1 LKPFSSI
8 LLLAAVQAVCLLGSS
23 CVVAQR
29 PGPAPQTPR
38 GTQLDAATGTA
49 DLLVTLRDDKK
60 GELSYSAKVTL
71 RTRNGDPRGVTI
83 SEKGRA
89 RFRNIPLGEYEVLVE
104 APGHPTLRANVSL
117 ARDGESH
124 HLDIT
129 VLPRSGTPDA
139 NVPPPLS
146 FREQKELTAGLRSLQ
161 AQKLREAKKHF
172 LSAAKTAPN
181 HPDVD
186 YLLGV
191 IGAMTG
197 EMETA
202 KQYFEN
208 AAARYQHVL
217 SITALGEIFLVEGNL
232 DAAKQR
238 LETALKVDPNSW
250 RADQLL
256 AAVLL
261 SQRSYTLA
269 IQHAEHALQLGKTEA
284 KGARLTLAQALT
296 EVGERQRSAQVL
308 NELLSQN
315 PTQEQA
321 KQARKLLDANGGAA
335 PAEITAAQKY
345 PNLPSTAASASKFS
359 PPVKFD
365 YASLPFEPSSLAAQY
380 QRWVPP
386 NVDDAV
392 PPVETGVSCPLHQI
406 LTEAGER
413 VIEFVNNVD
422 RFSATETMNHEGL
435 NEFGLA
441 VHSERRSF
449 NYLVSIQEFRPGVY
463 DVQEFRDGLTTPDI
477 FPEHVATVGTV
488 ALVFVFHPNYA
499 NDFEFLCEGRTHQGG
514 QDAWQI
520 HFSQK
525 PDHSPRLRSYR
536 LANRYF
542 RVGLKGRAWISTETF
557 QVLRLES
564 DLTGTLPEIRLRA
577 DHEDIQY
584 GPVLVKRKELVLW
597 LPASSEIFLDFN
609 GHRIHRQQLL
619 SDYFFF
625 WVD

>member
-1 LKPFSSI
+1 
-8 LLLAAVQAVCLLGSS
+8 
-23 CVVAQR
+23 
-29 PGPAPQTPR
+29 
-38 GTQLDAATGTA
+38 
-49 DLLVTLRDDKK
+49 
-60 GELSYSAKVTL
+60 
-71 RTRNGDPRGVTI
+71 
-83 SEKGRA
+83 
-89 RFRNIPLGEYEVLVE
+89 LGEYEVLVE
-104 APGHPTLRANVSL
+104 APGHPTLRSNVSL
-117 ARDGESH
+117 DRDGESH
-124 HLDIT
+124 HLDIR
-129 VLPRSGTPDA
+129 LRPDSGTSSA
-139 NVPPPLS
+139 KVPPPLS
-146 FREQKELTAGLRSLQ
+146 LREQKELTAGLRSLQ

-208 AAARYQHVL
+208 SATRYQHVL

-261 SQRSYTLA
+261 GQRSYALA

-284 KGARLTLAQALT
+284 KGARLTLAQALL
-296 EVGERQRSAQVL
+296 EMDERQRSVQVL

-315 PTQEQA
+315 PTQEQTN
-321 KQARKLLDANGGAA
+321 QARKLLGANGGAA
-335 PAEITAAQKY
+335 RTELAAAQKY
-345 PNLPSTAASASKFS
+345 PNPPSPAASTSKIS
-359 PPVKFD
+359 LPVKFD

-386 NVDDAV
+386 NIDDAV
-392 PPVETGVSCPLHQI
+392 PPVETGTSCPLHQI
-406 LTEAGER
+406 LKEAGER
-413 VIEFVNNVD
+413 VIEFVTNVD

-499 NDFEFLCEGRTHQGG
+499 DDFEFRCEGRTHQGG

-536 LANRYF
+536 LANLYF

-597 LPASSEIFLDFN
+597 LPSSSEIFLDFN